1 MAAQPEQQP
10 QQQQQQPPAGAPQEP
25 AEGKAVWQ
33 GTSAEHAQQ
42 MVDKA
47 TQRNPMVK
55 FMLDKMAEV
64 RRRRAPPAAPACG
77 PQLWCAGLLKALE
90 HVLMGITAAIA
101 WPLKQP
107 PL

>member
-64 RRRRAPPAAPACG
+64 RAATACRRSCRHSCVARFTVCMQPAHSTPGC
-77 PQLWCAGLLKALE
+77 
-90 HVLMGITAAIA
+90 
-101 WPLKQP
+101 
-107 PL
+107 